1 VQCKVCGNEMF
12 AERIFGEGGELIDIC
27 HTCVNKNCSEYL
39 KPDKALDTKFKVSN
53 HEK

>member
-1 VQCKVCGNEMF
+1 MQCKVCGNEMF
-12 AERIFGEGGELIDIC
+12 AERIFGEGGELIDTC

-39 KPDKALDTKFKVSN
+39 KPDKALDTKFKASN